1 MKEFE
6 ELQEFKERMGVWAKR
21 ALVPQGLNDR
31 SLAIHCQENVPL
43 EGRPV
48 GYGVSFRA
56 VIGFHP
62 RQHGVHRN
70 PIIPFLTGRVLFRVH
85 PWQ

>member
-31 SLAIHCQENVPL
+31 
-43 EGRPV
+43 R
-48 GYGVSFRA
+48 
-56 VIGFHP
+56 
-62 RQHGVHRN
+62 
-70 PIIPFLTGRVLFRVH
+70 
-85 PWQ
+85 